1 MASKKV
7 QLTLNET
14 MQEQLDELT
23 KSSGLKPSAV
33 MAVALKLLYRN
44 VEDGRLT
51 NGLVRDLFSLNKERS
66 SSDGVD

>member
-1 MASKKV
+1 MPSKKV